1 MHVLNGQWL
10 CCVVIRSPCKLMQ
23 GKCDININGGVHVP
37 AGVQNTAR
45 RQAELT

>member
-23 GKCDININGGVHVP
+23 GKCDININRGCMS
-37 AGVQNTAR
+37 
-45 RQAELT
+45 RQGCKIQHDDRLN